1 MSLFN
6 EVQLLSHVA
15 GSERVVTCDHDH
27 LGRGRRLSGAGL
39 RASELQPGDLGA
51 KSLLRTAIEE
61 ALGSLVGDWASKSLN
76 LPHLVESS
84 ANDMCMCVFLRTPI
98 AFICNTN

>member
-51 KSLLRTAIEE
+51 KSLLRERHR
-61 ALGSLVGDWASKSLN
+61 GSAWPPKGDWASKSLN
-76 LPHLVESS
+76 LPQLVEFS
-84 ANDMCMCVFLRTPI
+84 ANAMCMCVFLRTPI

>member
-61 ALGSLVGDWASKSLN
+61 ALGSLVGTGLPRASTCLTWWSL
-76 LPHLVESS
+76 LR
-84 ANDMCMCVFLRTPI
+84 MICVCVSF
-98 AFICNTN
+98 

>member
-1 MSLFN
+1 MDSRSPQPTTTWGLTFLRGRLQDQRVSLFN

-61 ALGSLVGDWASKSLN
+61 ALGPLMGTGLPRASTCLS
-76 LPHLVESS
+76 
-84 ANDMCMCVFLRTPI
+84 
-98 AFICNTN
+98 